1 MKRYAI
7 LPIFSLA
14 MVGCGGGS
22 DSSSG
27 ETGTAQTPPVSQG
40 SIERVTGDTISVNG
54 HNYSLDNLTV
64 TYQDETLPTSILS
77 KNMMVRIS
85 EDNTRRPGG
94 AVVTLE
100 PTFTG
105 KVDSISPDRKSFVIN
120 GVELPFTLSSNIN
133 VGSNVMVSALPTETG
148 YNVLSVIEFNHWNG
162 QAETEGL
169 ISQLGNNTFKIGASL
184 TVDFSNIN
192 VTFPLSNG
200 MWVEVIGM
208 YDTDT
213 GILRAEKIT
222 RDDYTDIPNDGE
234 IEGIVTFVKR
244 GPDGKPRSFT
254 LNYSAQIQTVGST
267 EYDDGFY
274 GDHRDLVAG
283 AWVEVELK
291 NNKNKL
297 MAKEIEFEDDNDDND
312 DNDWEQNEFDIEG
325 YALVSDSELKT
336 FTITDV
342 CSNKEFTVS
351 VDNLTNYEGLANF
364 DELHRQYVE
373 VEGHLFEGQHI
384 ARSIDVE
391 DDSNDNDCDD

>member
-22 DSSSG
+22 DSSG
-27 ETGTAQTPPVSQG
+27 ETSTAQTPPVSQG
-40 SIERVTGDTISVNG
+40 SIEHVTGDAISVNG
-54 HNYSLDNLTV
+54 YNYSLDGLTA
-64 TYQDETLPTSILS
+64 TYQDETLPSSILS

-85 EDNTRRPGG
+85 EDNASRSGG

-105 KVDSISPDRKSFVIN
+105 KVGSISPDRKSFVIN
-120 GVELPFTLSSNIN
+120 GVELQFTLSNNIH
-133 VGSNVMVSALPTETG
+133 VGSNVMVSALPMATG

-169 ISQLGNNTFKIGASL
+169 VSRLDNDTFKIGASL

-192 VTFPLSNG
+192 VKFPLSNG

-208 YDTDT
+208 YDTDSS
-213 GILRAEKIT
+213 ILRAEKIT

-234 IEGIVTFVKR
+234 IEGIVTFVNR
-244 GPDGKPRSFT
+244 GPDGKPRSFE
-254 LNYSAQIQTVGST
+254 LNYSAQIQTVSST

-283 AWVEVELK
+283 AWVDVELK

-297 MAKEIEFEDDNDDND
+297 MAKEIEFEDGND
-312 DNDWEQNEFDIEG
+312 DNDWEQNEFGIEG
-325 YALVSDSELKT
+325 YALVSNSELKM

-342 CSNKEFTVS
+342 CSNEQFTVS
-351 VDNLTNYEGLANF
+351 VDNLTHYEDLANF

-373 VEGHLFEGQHI
+373 IEGHLFEGQYI

-391 DDSNDNDCDD
+391 DDSSDNGCDD